1 MKKILIT
8 GAGSYIG
15 TSFEKWVMS
24 SDFEGMPNALME
36 AMAVGMP
43 VISTDC
49 PCGGPGALVKQ
60 EQNGMLVPCGDADIL
75 ADAIVKMMSSET
87 MRSRMSVAAKKTA
100 MEFHTDKIMVEW
112 CQFLDAAGEK
122 R

>member
-1 MKKILIT
+1 
-8 GAGSYIG
+8 
-15 TSFEKWVMS
+15 
-24 SDFEGMPNALME
+24 
-36 AMAVGMP
+36 
-43 VISTDC
+43 
-49 PCGGPGALVKQ
+49 
-60 EQNGMLVPCGDADIL
+60 MLVPCGDADIL